1 MFLSLLIIKLIN
13 IIIISGFLRLESI
26 YNHMIFDSFRIY
38 DNQFNPDSDSVFNIK
53 NIEDMDIL
61 NTVIENIPLS
71 CILF

>member
-1 MFLSLLIIKLIN
+1 
-13 IIIISGFLRLESI
+13 
-26 YNHMIFDSFRIY
+26 MIFDSFRIY